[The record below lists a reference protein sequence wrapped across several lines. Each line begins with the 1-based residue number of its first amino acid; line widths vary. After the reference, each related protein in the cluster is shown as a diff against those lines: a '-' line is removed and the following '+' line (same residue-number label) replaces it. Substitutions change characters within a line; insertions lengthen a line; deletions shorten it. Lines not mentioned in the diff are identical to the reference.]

1 MDGDIDLVHAGREY
15 GGSSP
20 TDIALNDGRGNF
32 TRSIRLPKVDDW
44 GTVPEVGL
52 WDLDTDG
59 DLDVVLSRAGILY
72 VGTGVQIIENMGYG
86 SYASS
91 FYPIVTA
98 PEDYVAE
105 HEGNEWNNFIEN
117 FQFHDVDLDGR
128 TDIAFIGVDQTI
140 NKTRNW

>member
-1 MDGDIDLVHAGREY
+1 M
-15 GGSSP
+15 
-20 TDIALNDGRGNF
+20 
-32 TRSIRLPKVDDW
+32 
-44 GTVPEVGL
+44 PEVGL

-98 PEDYVAE
+98 PDDYVAE

-117 FQFHDVDLDGR
+117 FQFHDVASDGQ
-128 TDIAFIGVDQTI
+128 TDIAFLGGIRRSTKRAIGKRRIFQKSWWI
-140 NKTRNW
+140 RIFTRRGK